1 MYRAQPPPRKY
12 EEYAYVLDFNSR
24 GKSSTVRG
32 REGIIVTAIGEDRL
46 TLLEVLGIPNST
58 FEIGEKIYIGKDGRT
73 KVLSVLGKMEYDKI
87 SSSAQSELQTVV
99 QTIVTAIGED
109 RLTLLE
115 ILGIPNTTFE
125 IGEKIYIGKD
135 GRTKVLSV
143 LGKMEYDKISSSAQS
158 ELPTVVQTIVTANE
172 SKFVEYLNNA
182 RPLTPRI
189 HALELIPG
197 IGKTYMKTMLEER
210 EKKKFESYQ
219 DLQDRVG
226 FKDPVKHIS
235 ERIMDEITGE
245 SRMNL
250 FVKR

>member
-1 MYRAQPPPRKY
+1 MYRAHPPPRKY
-12 EEYAYVLDFNSR
+12 EEYAYVLDFNPR

-32 REGIIVTAIGEDRL
+32 REGIII
-46 TLLEVLGIPNST
+46 
-58 FEIGEKIYIGKDGRT
+58 
-73 KVLSVLGKMEYDKI
+73 
-87 SSSAQSELQTVV
+87 
-99 QTIVTAIGED
+99 TAIGED

-115 ILGIPNTTFE
+115 ILGMPNSTFE
-125 IGEKIYIGKD
+125 VGERLYIGKD
-135 GRTKVLSV
+135 GRTKILSV
-143 LGKMEYDKISSSAQS
+143 LGKMDYEHISSSAQS
-158 ELPTVVQTIVTANE
+158 ELAGVVEKIVTQNE
-172 SKFVEYLNNA
+172 SRFVEYLNNA
-182 RPLTPRI
+182 QPLTPRI

-219 DLQDRVG
+219 DLQERVG
-226 FKDPVKHIS
+226 FKDPIKHIA

>member
-1 MYRAQPPPRKY
+1 
-12 EEYAYVLDFNSR
+12 
-24 GKSSTVRG
+24 
-32 REGIIVTAIGEDRL
+32 
-46 TLLEVLGIPNST
+46 
-58 FEIGEKIYIGKDGRT
+58 
-73 KVLSVLGKMEYDKI
+73 MEYDNV
-87 SSSAQSELQTVV
+87 SSSAQSELNAVV
-99 QTIVTAIGED
+99 ENIVT
-109 RLTLLE
+109 T
-115 ILGIPNTTFE
+115 
-125 IGEKIYIGKD
+125 
-135 GRTKVLSV
+135 
-143 LGKMEYDKISSSAQS
+143 
-158 ELPTVVQTIVTANE
+158 NE

-226 FKDPVKHIS
+226 FKEPIKHIS
-235 ERIMDEITGE
+235 ERILDEITGQ

>member
-12 EEYAYVLDFNSR
+12 EEYAYVLDFNPR

-46 TLLEVLGIPNST
+46 TLLEVLGVPNST
-58 FEIGEKIYIGKDGRT
+58 FEVGERIYIGKEGRT
-73 KVLSVLGKMEYDKI
+73 KVLSVLGKMDY
-87 SSSAQSELQTVV
+87 
-99 QTIVTAIGED
+99 
-109 RLTLLE
+109 
-115 ILGIPNTTFE
+115 
-125 IGEKIYIGKD
+125 EK
-135 GRTKVLSV
+135 T
-143 LGKMEYDKISSSAQS
+143 SSSAQS
-158 ELPTVVQTIVTANE
+158 ELPTVVENIVTNNE

-210 EKKKFESYQ
+210 EKKKFESYE
-219 DLQDRVG
+219 DLQERVG
-226 FKDPVKHIS
+226 FKEPIKHIT

>member
-1 MYRAQPPPRKY
+1 MYRAQSPPRKY
-12 EEYAYVLDFNSR
+12 EEYAYVLDFNPR

-46 TLLEVLGIPNST
+46 TILEILGVPNST
-58 FEIGEKIYIGKDGRT
+58 FDVGERIYIGKEGRT
-73 KVLSVLGKMEYDKI
+73 KVLSVLGKMNYDDV
-87 SSSAQSELQTVV
+87 SSSAQSELSAVV
-99 QTIVTAIGED
+99 ENIVT
-109 RLTLLE
+109 
-115 ILGIPNTTFE
+115 N
-125 IGEKIYIGKD
+125 
-135 GRTKVLSV
+135 
-143 LGKMEYDKISSSAQS
+143 
-158 ELPTVVQTIVTANE
+158 NE

-210 EKKKFESYQ
+210 DKKKFESYQ
-219 DLQDRVG
+219 DLQERVG
-226 FKDPVKHIS
+226 FKEPIKHIS
-235 ERIMDEITGE
+235 ERIMDEITGQ